1 MEPLVSIIIPVY
13 NAQQTI
19 ERCLCSIRNQTFD
32 NFEVLMVNDGSHDHS
47 MRILEK
53 FASLDPRFIIID
65 KSNSGVS
72 DSRNIAMDCACGKY
86 FQFVDADDWIPSD
99 AVESL
104 VNAAEK
110 NNSDMVICDYRRVI
124 GHMFTTKGHIDVSG
138 TISKRTYAEY
148 MMKAPANYYYGVMWN
163 KFYRADLIR
172 AHRIKCPLELQWC
185 EDFQFNLEFLQY
197 ADSIYVLTKPLYYYV
212 KTKGS
217 LVDSNIDLRKT
228 VRTKRLLFD
237 YYRGLYES
245 LDMYEQNRLRLQTFF
260 IDFARDRVK
269 FDKYDEYTESEQL

>member
-172 AHRIKCPLELQWC
+172 AHRIKCPLAKTSSLILNFFNTRIPYMCLQSRFIIMSRPKAALLTAILTC
-185 EDFQFNLEFLQY
+185 ARPSAPSAFCLTTTGDYMNHLICTSRTVSDYRHFL
-197 ADSIYVLTKPLYYYV
+197 
-212 KTKGS
+212 
-217 LVDSNIDLRKT
+217 
-228 VRTKRLLFD
+228 
-237 YYRGLYES
+237 
-245 LDMYEQNRLRLQTFF
+245 
-260 IDFARDRVK
+260 
-269 FDKYDEYTESEQL
+269 

>member
-1 MEPLVSIIIPVY
+1 
-13 NAQQTI
+13 
-19 ERCLCSIRNQTFD
+19 
-32 NFEVLMVNDGSHDHS
+32 
-47 MRILEK
+47 
-53 FASLDPRFIIID
+53 
-65 KSNSGVS
+65 
-72 DSRNIAMDCACGKY
+72 MDCACGKY

-197 ADSIYVLTKPLYYYV
+197 ADC
-212 KTKGS
+212 
-217 LVDSNIDLRKT
+217 
-228 VRTKRLLFD
+228 
-237 YYRGLYES
+237 
-245 LDMYEQNRLRLQTFF
+245 
-260 IDFARDRVK
+260 
-269 FDKYDEYTESEQL
+269 